1 MEHKMRWYSG
11 IHVTASLIFFV
22 ASPLLSGVIM
32 DSSLDRPTEGIA
44 VLGSQVPGL
53 IGTAVADE
61 DIFVFAYR
69 DRDWVEL
76 PCDVVERIWNSHP
89 DTNTYI
95 YGRGDG
101 FFDSDDEIVFMA
113 EEMGDRV
120 NENVWPADVDGFRYE
135 VEVSDP
141 VTPSRKGWA
150 YIYNSTT
157 LSPVTTDYVDYSGPT
172 TNVID
177 AWGYEINYGDNRKR
191 HILADMT
198 VKAILGGDGTDLIDR
213 MKNRIKAQIWPFPPF
228 YLTEN
233 DMDADLFGVYQDGQ
247 VRVTLQ
253 YYVTSFTGQSN
264 YKLLLHFYRAHT
276 TGESWLSTVPPPLT
290 DILGIRSTF
299 DYLSNHGFEQWNNG
313 GTSGNHF
320 FINGT
325 MSDDFPET
333 TPGPS
338 WWLTS
343 SQTKGA
349 HMLCQD
355 MTGVPGSE
363 DLRLYYSDTNGSDPW
378 TDSGDDN
385 MEWGHSGVIIDDPPQ
400 DEGVFTTWTYL
411 LPAGTGFGGDGF
423 DIGEQYAGY
432 YENPLQPGD
441 GVLQEVGDPLYTVTI
456 LPVDPPIEIPASG
469 GSFQYEARL
478 ENLTGSPQTIE
489 VWTGVTLPSG
499 FQYGPVLGPMTLT
512 LPSGGIGPVTLTE
525 DVPAMAP
532 AGTYQFSGFVG
543 DGYPND
549 TDQDGFSFVK
559 LP

>member
-1 MEHKMRWYSG
+1 MRWSPG
-11 IHVTASLIFFV
+11 FHVTASLILFL
-22 ASPLLSGVIM
+22 ASPLLSGVIT
-32 DSSLDRPTEGIA
+32 DASLDRPTEGIA
-44 VLGSQVPGL
+44 VLGSQVTGL
-53 IGTAVADE
+53 IGIPIADE
-61 DIFVFAYR
+61 DIYVFAYR
-69 DRDWVEL
+69 DREWVQL
-76 PCDVVERIWNSHP
+76 PADVVERTWNSHP

-101 FFDSDDEIVFMA
+101 FLDGDDEIVFMA

-120 NENVWPADVDGFRYE
+120 NENVWPADVDEFRYE
-135 VEVSDP
+135 IEVADP
-141 VTPSRKGWA
+141 ITPRRKGWA
-150 YIYNSTT
+150 YIYTSAS
-157 LSPVTTDYVDYSGPT
+157 LFPVTTDYVDYSGPT

-177 AWGYEINYGDNRKR
+177 AWGYEIDYGDNRKR
-191 HILADMT
+191 HILADMA
-198 VKAILGGDGTDLIDR
+198 VKATLGGDSTDLIDR
-213 MKNRIKAQIWPFPPF
+213 MKNRIEAQIWPFPPF

-253 YYVTSFTGQSN
+253 YYVMSFTGQRN
-264 YKLLLHFYRAHT
+264 YRLLLHFYRAHT
-276 TGESWLSTVPPPLT
+276 TGESWLSSVPPPLT

-320 FINGT
+320 IINGT
-325 MSDDFPET
+325 MADDSPET

-355 MTGVPGSE
+355 MSGVPGSE
-363 DLRLYYSDTNGSDPW
+363 DLRLYYSDTNSSDPW

-385 MEWGHSGVIIDDPPQ
+385 REWGHSGVVIDNPPQ
-400 DEGVFTTWTYL
+400 DEGNFTTWTYL

-423 DIGEQYAGY
+423 DIGAQYAGY

-441 GVLQEVGDPLYTVTI
+441 GALQEAGEPLYTVTI
-456 LPVDPPIEIPASG
+456 LPVDPPIEIPAGG

-489 VWTGVTLPSG
+489 VWTGVTLPTGSP
-499 FQYGPVLGPMTLT
+499 YGPILGPTMLT
-512 LPSGGIGPVTLTE
+512 LPPGGIGPVTLTE
-525 DVPAMAP
+525 NVPARAP
-532 AGTYQFSGFVG
+532 SGTYQFSGFVG
-543 DGYPND
+543 EGYPND